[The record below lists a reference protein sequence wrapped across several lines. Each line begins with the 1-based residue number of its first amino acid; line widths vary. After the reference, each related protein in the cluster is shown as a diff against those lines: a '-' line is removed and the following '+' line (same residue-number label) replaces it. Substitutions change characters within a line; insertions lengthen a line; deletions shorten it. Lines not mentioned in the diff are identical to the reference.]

1 MNLACNYPIIFW
13 NTANLIVDSAGL
25 EEEDEESNEEEQ
37 DAEEEVV
44 SIFEPE
50 DFEEYEYE
58 DLPGHKEKI
67 KRVKKTTD
75 YGRVATAIGKFQS
88 RGINILPPDI
98 NKSVYTFSPVVET
111 NSIVYGLR
119 GITRVPETL
128 IKDIFSARPF
138 TSYQDFFARVKIGK
152 LPATN
157 LIKSGAFDSL
167 GDRKEVM
174 NYYLTS
180 VADTKTKLTLQN
192 MSTLIAK
199 NLIPEE
205 MKFFARLWSFNKFL
219 KTNKEGIYYLLNEKA
234 LNFIVSRC
242 DADLI
247 DAEDRILQKTWDS
260 YYKKA
265 MEPMRVYLKENQEE
279 VLEKLN
285 KEAVQE
291 LWDKYAEG
299 TISRWEMDSISFYY
313 HPHELSKFKNDFTNF
328 FDKPE
333 EPEVAYTF
341 PSRQGQEVKVMK
353 TYFIAGTV
361 INKNKLKNSISL
373 LTPEGVVTV
382 KIWKNQYSLYDKQIS
397 EKGEDGKKHVL
408 EKSWFTKGTL
418 LMCQGFRRGDN
429 FVLKKDKKSGYE
441 VLSKIEVSDGK
452 MNYITERIDEE

>member
-13 NTANLIVDSAGL
+13 NTANLIVDSAGI
-25 EEEDEESNEEEQ
+25 EEEDEEPNEEEQ

-44 SIFEPE
+44 STFEPE

-119 GITRVPETL
+119 GITRVPEAL

-138 TSYQDFFARVKIGK
+138 SSYQDFFARVKIGK

-167 GDRKEVM
+167 GNREEVM

-180 VADTKTKLTLQN
+180 VADIKTKVTLQN
-192 MSTLIAK
+192 MSTLIAR
-199 NLIPEE
+199 NLIPDSYCHYA
-205 MKFFARLWSFNKFL
+205 KLWNFNKFL
-219 KTNKEGIYYLLNEKA
+219 KAHKEGIYYLLNEKA
-234 LNFIVSRC
+234 LNFIVSKC
-242 DADLI
+242 DADLVT
-247 DAEDRILQKTWDS
+247 AEDKVLQKTWDS

-265 MEPMRVYLKENQEE
+265 MEPMREYLKNFQQE
-279 VLEKLN
+279 VLEELN
-285 KEAVQE
+285 GEAIKE
-291 LWDKYAEG
+291 LRDKYASG
-299 TISRWEMDSISFYY
+299 NISRWEMDSISFYY
-313 HPHELSKFKNDFTNF
+313 HPHELKQFEKDFTNF

-333 EPEVAYTF
+333 EPEVEYTF
-341 PSRQGQEVKVMK
+341 SNKQGQEIKVMK

-373 LTPEGVVTV
+373 LTPQGVVTV

-418 LMCQGFRRGDN
+418 LMCQGFRRGDS
-429 FVLKKDKKSGYE
+429 FVLKKDKKSSYP
-441 VLSKIEVSDGK
+441 VLSKIKVIDGEMK
-452 MNYITERIDEE
+452 YTTERIDEE